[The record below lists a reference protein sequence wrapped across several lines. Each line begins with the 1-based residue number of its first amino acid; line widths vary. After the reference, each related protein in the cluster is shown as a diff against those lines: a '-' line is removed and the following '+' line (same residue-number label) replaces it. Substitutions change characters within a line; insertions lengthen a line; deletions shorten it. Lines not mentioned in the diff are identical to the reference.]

1 MHAHQRGRR
10 TVIVCTVGPASL
22 RPAILEAMVQAGMDV
37 ARLNFSHGTPES
49 HALAV
54 ARLRTVFARARK
66 PAQLLADLPGPKVR
80 IGEIRGGS
88 VTLKAG
94 DRLVLSTRP
103 CLGTAR
109 RISVEYPHLGRSL
122 KKGGLVFLNDGFM
135 QLKAGRVS
143 DGRAECTVLV
153 GGELRSRKGFALP
166 GARLPLYPPTAQDL
180 ELLRLGLSLG
190 IEWFGASF
198 VSAARELR
206 AFRAAAPR
214 PIRLVAKLERP
225 EALAHATAICREADA
240 IMIARGDLGVN
251 LPLEQVP
258 LAQKALTRLANVH
271 HRFTITATQMLE
283 SMTANSR
290 PTRAEAADVAG
301 AVLDGSEAVMLS
313 EETAVGQYPVEAV
326 AWMDRIARAAEKA
339 RRPDG
344 KVMYHL
350 G

>member
-1 MHAHQRGRR
+1 MHAHQRGRK
-10 TVIVCTVGPASL
+10 TAIVCTLGPASL
-22 RPAILEAMVQAGMDV
+22 RPATLDAMIQAGMDV
-37 ARLNFSHGTPES
+37 ARLNFSHGTPQS
-49 HALAV
+49 HGLAMGL
-54 ARLRTVFARARK
+54 LRAAFARAK
-66 PAQLLADLPGPKVR
+66 QPVQVLADLPGPKVR
-80 IGEIRGGS
+80 IGEIKGGS

-94 DRLVLSTRP
+94 DTIVLSTRP
-103 CLGTAR
+103 ALGSRA

-122 KKGGLVFLNDGFM
+122 RKGGLVFLNDGFM
-135 QLKAGRVS
+135 QLRADAVS
-143 DGRAECTVLV
+143 ASQARCTVLV

-166 GARLPLYPPTAQDL
+166 GVRLPLYPPTAQDL
-180 ELLRLGLSLG
+180 ELLSLGLSLG

-198 VSAARELR
+198 VSSDKELL
-206 AFRAAAPR
+206 AFRAAAGQ

-225 EALAHATAICREADA
+225 EALAHATAICKQADA

-290 PTRAEAADVAG
+290 PTRAEVADVAN

-313 EETAVGQYPVEAV
+313 EETAVGQYPVESV

-344 KVMYHL
+344 KVRYKL